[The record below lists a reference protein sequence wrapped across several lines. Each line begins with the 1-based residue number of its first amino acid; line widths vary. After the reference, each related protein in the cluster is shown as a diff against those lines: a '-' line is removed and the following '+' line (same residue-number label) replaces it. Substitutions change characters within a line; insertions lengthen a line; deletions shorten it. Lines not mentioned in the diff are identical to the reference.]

1 MESLKQA
8 YKIKWLIS
16 NRRNKAMNLTQRLVC
31 GHCGETFVPNV
42 YTEELKAGDYCPECS
57 DPEPNPSNSAKLRVW
72 DSEIYVNVYLLDQAF
87 GGREE
92 GGWYFTTGEPVESRI
107 CDSWVEACE
116 VFTKLESKY
125 CGLNEE
131 DRRDMYSVLSRGE
144 YGVMIENH
152 FACPFPE
159 CKPHYE

>member
-1 MESLKQA
+1 
-8 YKIKWLIS
+8 
-16 NRRNKAMNLTQRLVC
+16 MNLSPRLVC
-31 GHCGETFVPNV
+31 GHCHETFVPSV
-42 YTEELKAGDYCPECS
+42 WGIHDEEKQEDRKLQEGDYCPECS
-57 DPEPNPSNSAKLRVW
+57 DPDPNPSNSAKLRLW

-92 GGWYFTTGEPVESRI
+92 GGWYFTTGEPVESRL
-107 CDSWVEACE
+107 CDSWLEACE
-116 VFTKLESKY
+116 VFKKLESKY

-152 FACPFPE
+152 FARPFPE
-159 CKPHYE
+159 SKPHYE